1 MQITKRTQRKASIA
15 AISGIVVIGA
25 ASLFFKTFP
34 HLNPFS
40 SDSSVT
46 DKTEEATETTEETE
60 ETEETEA
67 SEPTPEEKVADATEE
82 SAVLVPDYSKLSY
95 EELTNVLKDKSI
107 DYPENATLEE
117 LIELTKSI

>member
-46 DKTEEATETTEETE
+46 DKTEEATETTE